1 MSDALATFR
10 FNRDKKKGNFF
21 NLFDKNDAGALRT
34 MLEEGKYSDGTRI
47 PIKEQRILSKLV
59 LASEAYRLLHPDS
72 KHFNIGFG
80 RKGFY
85 AAGMEAGF
93 KKKDL
98 KNAAGITAGRVGTT
112 DAPVVVSIPSRDQ
125 SLDQRGKVDRYTAEG
140 TAYHEVY
147 HKVFAKFFND
157 KPIDFNQF
165 RKLVIRRLSESNVK
179 ELNDFAER
187 YMEREDGES
196 AGAYKSEEFMVQL
209 GGLLGS
215 ERIVFEASFLEELKA
230 FLNGIVSK
238 ITGNRV
244 QIFEEAGLA
253 KDISEYMKGM
263 SKAVRAGADISQVPM
278 AESLQTERFQ
288 RERPTT
294 TEKTEKDEYGFE
306 KPTGEMEVQASKNAA
321 GIPDPENYDKTFD
334 PLEKLTG
341 LIGPKLNALV
351 KTREIFRCR

>member
-1 MSDALATFR
+1 MIDTQRKALHITR
-10 FNRDKKKGNFF
+10 F
-21 NLFDKNDAGALRT
+21 
-34 MLEEGKYSDGTRI
+34 I
-47 PIKEQRILSKLV
+47 I
-59 LASEAYRLLHPDS
+59 
-72 KHFNIGFG
+72 
-80 RKGFY
+80 
-85 AAGMEAGF
+85 
-93 KKKDL
+93 
-98 KNAAGITAGRVGTT
+98 
-112 DAPVVVSIPSRDQ
+112 
-125 SLDQRGKVDRYTAEG
+125 
-140 TAYHEVY
+140 
-147 HKVFAKFFND
+147 KVFAKFFND

-187 YMEREDGES
+187 YMEREDSES

-288 RERPTT
+288 RERPT
-294 TEKTEKDEYGFE
+294 DYG
-306 KPTGEMEVQASKNAA
+306 KN
-321 GIPDPENYDKTFD
+321 
-334 PLEKLTG
+334 
-341 LIGPKLNALV
+341 
-351 KTREIFRCR
+351 REGRVRI